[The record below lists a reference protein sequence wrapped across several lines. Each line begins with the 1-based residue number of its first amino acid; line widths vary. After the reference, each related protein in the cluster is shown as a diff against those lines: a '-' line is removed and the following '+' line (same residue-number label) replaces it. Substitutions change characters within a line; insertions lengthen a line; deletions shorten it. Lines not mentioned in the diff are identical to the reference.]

1 MVKSKRRWL
10 LERKK
15 DVFFKRAKEL
25 GYESRAV
32 FKLKYID
39 ATYHI
44 LSNNDKVIELGCS
57 PGGWS
62 LYVLERVGDT
72 GALYAIDK
80 VPTSIKYKYPQMT
93 FIQADVL
100 QSNFLDILSEK
111 VNSNL
116 VDVVLSDLA
125 PNMTGR
131 YEVDYYKQIALVKV
145 SLMVVEKFLK
155 PGGSAVIKVFEGPES
170 LNLRKLLHSKFKFV
184 HSVKPPA
191 SRKRSSEF
199 YLVGLRHIKKG
210 YSPYS
215 L

>member
-1 MVKSKRRWL
+1 M

-15 DVFFKRAKEL
+15 DVFFRRAKEL
-25 GYESRAV
+25 GYESRAI

-39 ATYHI
+39 NMFNI
-44 LSNNDKVIELGCS
+44 LKEGSTVIELGCS

-62 LYVLERVGDT
+62 LYILEKIGES
-72 GALYAIDK
+72 GKLYAVDK
-80 VPTSIKYKYPQMT
+80 VPLSIKYKYPQIE

-100 QSNFLDILSEK
+100 QSDFLDVLSK
-111 VNSNL
+111 KIGLNL

-131 YEVDYYKQIALVKV
+131 YELDYYRQIALVKV
-145 SLMVVEKFLK
+145 SLATIEKFLK
-155 PGGSAVIKVFEGPES
+155 PGGSTVVKIFEGPES
-170 LNLRKLLHSKFKFV
+170 QSFKKMLLSKFKFV

-199 YLVGLRHIKKG
+199 YLVGLKYFGFKAT
-210 YSPYS
+210 
-215 L
+215 